1 MIFFR
6 RQGGDTPAESSDAA
20 GQAGQAGQTGGQSG
34 QPGQPVQADPT
45 GLRAKC
51 AAADLPDAVRG
62 VLDAEIGRMEK
73 TDAAA
78 PENAIALNYVE
89 CLLDLPWNGLTRDSL
104 DLARAAAVF
113 DASHAGLGQV
123 RERVLEHLAAR
134 VLCAT
139 QPAAVLVVDDEP
151 IARDNVAHVLAREG
165 YTVDTAANGEEALA
179 RLAQRSYDS
188 IVTDLKMDRMD
199 GMQLI
204 EAARRVAP
212 DTRIVVVTGYATVDT
227 AVQALK
233 TGAVQYLSK
242 PIDIAELRAT
252 VREALADRTQ
262 GLSSR
267 APVLCFTG
275 PPGVGKTSVGR
286 ALAEA
291 LGRRFYRMSLADL
304 RDEAELRGH
313 RRTYVGA
320 MPGRIIQALR
330 ATGVRNPVFM
340 LDEID
345 KVGQDAKGDPAMAL
359 LEVLDP
365 EQNAR
370 FVDRYLEIPFDL
382 SQVLFIAT
390 ANGVERLRGPLLD
403 RMEVVEFHGYA
414 EADKLDIATRFLL
427 PRQLRE
433 HGLTAPYP
441 QVTPGALARI
451 INDYTSEA
459 GVRGLERE
467 LARLCRK
474 LARLRL
480 EAGGHAGGAGT
491 SGHTEPAGAT
501 NPASGI
507 APGTAA
513 PEPQPPN
520 TLLVDD
526 AVAAVLLGPPRYR
539 HDAAHGAPRVGTA
552 TGLVWSEAGGEIVF
566 VEAARMA
573 GSGQLILTGS
583 LGEVLKESAR
593 IALSH
598 IRAEAEHLGVSALSG
613 QADEGH
619 SGQPGQDD
627 TPPQDIHIHIPAGGI
642 AKDGPSAGLT
652 ICVALVSLLSGRP
665 ARADVA
671 LSGELSLSGRVL
683 PVSGVREKLLAAAR
697 AGARTVVLPAA
708 NEPETR
714 GLLAE
719 FAARGS
725 GGLPQVAFA
734 ARVQDALAVA
744 LLPAKQEGGAEGGP
758 AGNEGGAPCSS

>member
-6 RQGGDTPAESSDAA
+6 RQGGDTPPDASDAA
-20 GQAGQAGQTGGQSG
+20 GQSG
-34 QPGQPVQADPT
+34 QPAQSDQPDPT
-45 GLRAKC
+45 GLRARC

-62 VLDAEIGRMEK
+62 VLEAEIGRMEK

-89 CLLDLPWNGLTRDSL
+89 CLLELPWNALTRDSL

-165 YTVDTAANGEEALA
+165 YAVDTAANGEEALA
-179 RLAQRSYDS
+179 RLAQRRYDC

-199 GMQLI
+199 GMQLM

-330 ATGVRNPVFM
+330 TTGVRNPVFM

-480 EAGGHAGGAGT
+480 EAGGHAGPTGQTGPT
-491 SGHTEPAGAT
+491 G
-501 NPASGI
+501 PASGI

-513 PEPQPPN
+513 PDPQSPDVVPPN

-526 AVAAVLLGPPRYR
+526 GVAAALLGPPRYR
-539 HDAAHGAPRVGTA
+539 HDAAH
-552 TGLVWSEAGGEIVF
+552 
-566 VEAARMA
+566 
-573 GSGQLILTGS
+573 
-583 LGEVLKESAR
+583 
-593 IALSH
+593 
-598 IRAEAEHLGVSALSG
+598 
-613 QADEGH
+613 
-619 SGQPGQDD
+619 
-627 TPPQDIHIHIPAGGI
+627 
-642 AKDGPSAGLT
+642 
-652 ICVALVSLLSGRP
+652 
-665 ARADVA
+665 
-671 LSGELSLSGRVL
+671 
-683 PVSGVREKLLAAAR
+683 
-697 AGARTVVLPAA
+697 
-708 NEPETR
+708 
-714 GLLAE
+714 
-719 FAARGS
+719 
-725 GGLPQVAFA
+725 
-734 ARVQDALAVA
+734 
-744 LLPAKQEGGAEGGP
+744 
-758 AGNEGGAPCSS
+758 

>member
-6 RQGGDTPAESSDAA
+6 RQGGDTPPEAPGAA
-20 GQAGQAGQTGGQSG
+20 GQGGG
-34 QPGQPVQADPT
+34 QPGQPGQPGVADST
-45 GLRAKC
+45 GLRARC
-51 AAADLPDAVRG
+51 AAADLPDTVRG
-62 VLDAEIGRMEK
+62 TLEAEIGRMEK

-89 CLLDLPWNGLTRDSL
+89 CLLDLPWNALTRDSL
-104 DLARAAAVF
+104 DLSRAAAVF

-139 QPAAVLVVDDEP
+139 QPAAVLVVDDES

-165 YTVDTAANGEEALA
+165 YAVDTAANGEEALA
-179 RLAQRSYDS
+179 RLAHRRYDC

-199 GMQLI
+199 GMQLM
-204 EAARRVAP
+204 EAARRAAP

-252 VREALADRTQ
+252 VREALAGRAQ

-286 ALAEA
+286 AMAEA
-291 LGRRFYRMSLADL
+291 LGRRFHRMSLADL

-330 ATGVRNPVFM
+330 ATGARNPVFM

-365 EQNAR
+365 EQNGR

-441 QVTPGALARI
+441 RVSRSALARI
-451 INDYTSEA
+451 VNDYTSEA

-480 EAGGHAGGAGT
+480 DAGGHAGGGM
-491 SGHTEPAGAT
+491 GADT
-501 NPASGI
+501 L
-507 APGTAA
+507 
-513 PEPQPPN
+513 PPD
-520 TLLVDD
+520 TLQVDTLQVD
-526 AVAAVLLGPPRYR
+526 EAVAAALLGPPRYR
-539 HDAAHGAPRVGTA
+539 HDAARGAPRVGTA

-598 IRAEAEHLGVSALSG
+598 IRAEAEHLAEQLGVPGLPGLPDLAGRASDGQSG
-613 QADEGH
+613 QSGH
-619 SGQPGQDD
+619 PA
-627 TPPQDIHIHIPAGGI
+627 QDIHIHIPAGGI

-708 NEPETR
+708 NEPEAR

-744 LLPAKQEGGAEGGP
+744 LLPAAAPDRGDRGKGGD
-758 AGNEGGAPCSS
+758 APCSS

>member
-6 RQGGDTPAESSDAA
+6 RQGGDTPAGASDAA
-20 GQAGQAGQTGGQSG
+20 GQTGQPGQTGGQSV
-34 QPGQPVQADPT
+34 QPAPADPT
-45 GLRAKC
+45 GLRARC

-62 VLDAEIGRMEK
+62 VLEAEIGRMEK

-165 YTVDTAANGEEALA
+165 YAVDTAANGEQALA
-179 RLAQRSYDS
+179 RLAQRRYDC

-199 GMQLI
+199 GMQLM

-365 EQNAR
+365 EQNGR

-414 EADKLDIATRFLL
+414 QADKLDIATRFLL

-441 QVTPGALARI
+441 QVTPAALARI

-467 LARLCRK
+467 MARLCRK

-480 EAGGHAGGAGT
+480 EAGGHAGAAGLTGPAGT
-491 SGHTEPAGAT
+491 TERAGSTVSAGGI
-501 NPASGI
+501 ASGTPSPD
-507 APGTAA
+507 AL
-513 PEPQPPN
+513 PPN
-520 TLLVDD
+520 TLLVDEG
-526 AVAAVLLGPPRYR
+526 VAALLLGPPRYR
-539 HDAAHGAPRVGTA
+539 HDAAHGVPRVGTA

-598 IRAEAEHLGVSALSG
+598 IRAEAEHLGVSGLAAPDGSPGGSAVEG
-613 QADEGH
+613 QSAH
-619 SGQPGQDD
+619 PA
-627 TPPQDIHIHIPAGGI
+627 QDIHIHIPAGGI

-708 NEPETR
+708 NEAEVR

-725 GGLPQVAFA
+725 GGLPDVAFA

-744 LLPAKQEGGAEGGP
+744 LLPVKPENGQVDNKE
-758 AGNEGGAPCSS
+758 GAPCSS

>member
-6 RQGGDTPAESSDAA
+6 RQGGDTPPEPSDAA
-20 GQAGQAGQTGGQSG
+20 GQPA
-34 QPGQPVQADPT
+34 QADPT

-51 AAADLPDAVRG
+51 AAADLPAAVRE
-62 VLDAEIGRMEK
+62 VLEAEIGRMEK

-89 CLLDLPWNGLTRDSL
+89 CLLDLPWNALTRDSL

-139 QPAAVLVVDDEP
+139 QPAAVLVVDDEL

-179 RLAQRSYDS
+179 RLAQRSYDC

-204 EAARRVAP
+204 EAARRVSP

-252 VREALADRTQ
+252 VRDALADRTQ

-441 QVTPGALARI
+441 QVTQEALSRI

-480 EAGGHAGGAGT
+480 EAGGHAGGAGAP
-491 SGHTEPAGAT
+491 SGV
-501 NPASGI
+501 
-507 APGTAA
+507 APGTPA
-513 PEPQPPN
+513 PGALPPHARQEDAPPSN
-520 TLLVDD
+520 TLLVDEG
-526 AVAAVLLGPPRYR
+526 VAALLLGPPRYR
-539 HDAAHGAPRVGTA
+539 HDAAHGVPRVGTA

-598 IRAEAEHLGVSALSG
+598 IRAEAEHLGVSGLTAPDGSPGGSAVEG
-613 QADEGH
+613 QAAH
-619 SGQPGQDD
+619 PA
-627 TPPQDIHIHIPAGGI
+627 QDIHIHIPAGGI

-665 ARADVA
+665 ARTDVA

-708 NEPETR
+708 NEPEAR

-725 GGLPQVAFA
+725 GGLPQVVFA

-744 LLPAKQEGGAEGGP
+744 LLPADAAGSEGGG
-758 AGNEGGAPCSS
+758 PCSS